1 MRLALL
7 PAILLLMAACGPAN
21 DASDVDADP
30 PNAGV
35 EPNARLRAKGSVVHL
50 TAPARSFPKGALF
63 YALGEASPKGGPR
76 PRIGVAQVVDAES
89 LSLKWLCEPPERAM
103 IGLSGPG
110 LSVEA
115 FHPDVRPRVGKCW
128 GSYSA
133 QEAEAWDRLPASA
146 IYIPLKLGRRD
157 GVRAWDYYE
166 VLSNPVVAEDKQT
179 VIQFSRI
186 ALCVVQPVGL
196 LERSS
201 VCRVDPRAWPAF
213 NKEAWTRDGVVWL
226 AQEAPAPKLEDKA
239 PSPRKAAAEPLL
251 KRPPRIAAPS
261 PVEARCVEARC
272 GEERRALPEFKSP
285 PPAPASLQAQG
296 RPR

>member
-7 PAILLLMAACGPAN
+7 PAILLLIAACGPAN
-21 DASDVDADP
+21 DASDAEADADP

-35 EPNARLRAKGSVVHL
+35 EPIARLRAKGSVVHL

-76 PRIGVAQVVDAES
+76 ARIGVAQVVDAES
-89 LSLKWLCEPPERAM
+89 LSIKWLCGPPESAMGGVLGAGLAVEPLRPDGRAK
-103 IGLSGPG
+103 
-110 LSVEA
+110 
-115 FHPDVRPRVGKCW
+115 VGKCW

-133 QEAEAWDRLPASA
+133 QEADAWDRRPASA
-146 IYIPLKLGRRD
+146 IYIPLRLGRRD

-179 VIQFSRI
+179 VIQFRRI

-201 VCRVDPRAWPAF
+201 VCRIDPKAWPAF

-239 PSPRKAAAEPLL
+239 PSPRKATAEPLL
-251 KRPPRIAAPS
+251 KRPQRIAIPS
-261 PVEARCVEARC
+261 PVEARW
-272 GEERRALPEFKSP
+272 GEERSALPESKSP
-285 PPAPASLQAQG
+285 PPAPASPRAQG
-296 RPR
+296 RHR